1 MRIVG
6 RARELALLQ
15 SLLGAARS
23 GRGRSIEISG
33 EPGVGKTA
41 LIAELAARAEGW
53 QVLTG
58 RGTEFE
64 ADVPFGIFADALD
77 EAVATL
83 GADRAK
89 RLSGDR
95 LGELAAMLPS
105 IAAPA
110 PTFDGER
117 HQLHYA
123 ARALLAGM
131 ADARPLLLVLDDVHW
146 ADQASLELIAHLVRR
161 PPHSTLLVLA
171 YRTAHR
177 PRALRGDR
185 IALEPLSRADAD
197 ALLAR
202 RPRLPPRR
210 ALRAQRRQPPLPRGA
225 A

>member
-6 RARELALLQ
+6 RARELALLE

-77 EAVATL
+77 DAVAAL
-83 GADRAK
+83 GPDRAK

-105 IAAPA
+105 IAAQGPPSTASATSSTTPRAPFSPA
-110 PTFDGER
+110 WPTR
-117 HQLHYA
+117 
-123 ARALLAGM
+123 
-131 ADARPLLLVLDDVHW
+131 
-146 ADQASLELIAHLVRR
+146 VRCCSC
-161 PPHSTLLVLA
+161 ST
-171 YRTAHR
+171 TSTGPTR
-177 PRALRGDR
+177 PR
-185 IALEPLSRADAD
+185 SS
-197 ALLAR
+197 
-202 RPRLPPRR
+202 
-210 ALRAQRRQPPLPRGA
+210 
-225 A
+225 